1 MCAPYQTKPL
11 VDPSITLKNMALFM
25 FQWNT
30 STVKKNIIHI
40 HHNNL
45 VSVSGFWDLLFCD
58 NYSLLFAFFWFV
70 TQYAV
75 WWRSPAVCLDLRCF
89 VLCPWFDLQ
98 CQSMRSQMS
107 GCWIVAAATTR
118 RMTTWTQKFS
128 SLSNVYIH
136 PIKIRQDLL

>member
-1 MCAPYQTKPL
+1 MCPVPNKTTCRSLNYSQKHGTFHAPVKYFN
-11 VDPSITLKNMALFM
+11 S
-25 FQWNT
+25 
-30 STVKKNIIHI
+30 KKNIIHI
-40 HHNNL
+40 HYNNL
-45 VSVSGFWDLLFCD
+45 VSVSGFWDLLLCD

-75 WWRSPAVCLDLRCF
+75 WWRSPAVCFDLRCS